1 MIIETAQQ
9 GEMDRIDALT
19 IIEAVA
25 YAKLFLN
32 FCSLM
37 QSLTGLTVRLQKRC
51 LK

>member
-1 MIIETAQQ
+1 MLEAVRQKELERVDTI
-9 GEMDRIDALT
+9 T